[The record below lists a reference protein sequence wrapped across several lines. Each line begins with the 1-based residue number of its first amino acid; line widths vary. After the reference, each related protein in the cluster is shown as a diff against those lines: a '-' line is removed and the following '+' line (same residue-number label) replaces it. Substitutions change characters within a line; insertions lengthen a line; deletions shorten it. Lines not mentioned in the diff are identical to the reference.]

1 MVRKVKPG
9 QRVRVTSDVYNKY
22 QYGIFNGVVKWIG
35 DIPLR
40 ADSARQGIRY
50 PAEIELDPEG
60 YVLKYG
66 SGVELA
72 IITGKQ
78 PAIYALLNMSDEDF
92 PEIRRKRAEHRKTV
106 GKNNLHPLPEP
117 NRQEAD

>member
-1 MVRKVKPG
+1 M
-9 QRVRVTSDVYNKY
+9 
-22 QYGIFNGVVKWIG
+22 KWIG
-35 DIPLR
+35 DVPL
-40 ADSARQGIRY
+40 DPDPKSKLILY
-50 PAEIELDPEG
+50 PAEVEMDPEG

-92 PEIRRKRAEHRKTV
+92 QEIRRKRAAYRK
-106 GKNNLHPLPEP
+106 KNTHHLSSDSKEKKP
-117 NRQEAD
+117 